1 MKRQVRVILLDDEPI
16 VCERLKPALEKI
28 GFYVEAYTE
37 SQKVI
42 DRVSEEKFDVLV
54 TDLKM
59 QKPDG
64 LDVMNF
70 VKQQSPAT
78 KVIIITGFA
87 TQETA
92 AEAILVSSLYGMAE
106 FDLEGFQG
114 KCVEA
119 GLGDVLLYL
128 GGNLAVGRHEFQDDE
143 QKFKAMGFD
152 RVYPPEVDLAVVV
165 ADLRNDLE
173 AKGKI

>member
-37 SQKVI
+37 SQDVI
-42 DRVSEEKFDVLV
+42 DRFSEEKFDVLV

-59 QKPDG
+59 RKPDG

-70 VKQQSPAT
+70 VKRQSPST

-87 TQETA
+87 TEDTA
-92 AEAILVSSLYGMAE
+92 EEA
-106 FDLEGFQG
+106 LEGGAVDFIAKPFKISQLRDLILKITG
-114 KCVEA
+114 A
-119 GLGDVLLYL
+119 G
-128 GGNLAVGRHEFQDDE
+128 EE
-143 QKFKAMGFD
+143 
-152 RVYPPEVDLAVVV
+152 
-165 ADLRNDLE
+165 
-173 AKGKI
+173 